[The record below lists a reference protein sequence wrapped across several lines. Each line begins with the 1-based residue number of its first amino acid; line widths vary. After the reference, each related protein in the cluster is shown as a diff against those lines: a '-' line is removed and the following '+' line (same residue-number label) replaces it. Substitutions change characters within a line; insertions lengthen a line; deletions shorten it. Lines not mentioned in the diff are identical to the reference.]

1 MTNEHI
7 ETDPKGEPLR
17 DQDREEGSRGHK
29 RLIYE
34 LFVLGE
40 LMDGPYHG
48 YKLREILSSL
58 FGPFRQISWGILY
71 PLIRQLEREG
81 LIASEHETTTETRES
96 VASSNRQRRHY
107 TITTAGQARF
117 YALML
122 EQGDY
127 NADYRELFITKLNNF
142 DHLSAEQ
149 QLIVLSHYRGYLQ
162 VESLYLQGGERLADT
177 DSDIPDEQ
185 RSHIHRNISFKQSGL
200 AAEIQWIEQYIKS
213 LEDQQVNTL

>member
-1 MTNEHI
+1 MTGEHR
-7 ETDPKGEPLR
+7 ETDQTGQSPH
-17 DQDREEGSRGHK
+17 DQDREEASRGHK

-81 LIASEHETTTETRES
+81 LLSSEREMTTETRES
-96 VASSNRQRRHY
+96 AASNNRQRRHY
-107 TITTAGQARF
+107 TITAAGQARF
-117 YALML
+117 YTLML

-149 QLIVLSHYRGYLQ
+149 QLVVLSQYRGYLQ
-162 VESLYLQGGERLADT
+162 IEALYLQGGKQLAST
-177 DSDIPDEQ
+177 GSDIPDDQ
-185 RSHIHRNISFKQSGL
+185 RAHIHRNISFKESGL
-200 AAEIQWIEQYIKS
+200 AAEIQWIEHYIKS
-213 LEDQQVNTL
+213 LEEQV